1 MILYTILFYF
11 FHTFYIFTI
20 LCLITFFCLYKNIG
34 RYDIKVVTG
43 SANLCFQKIN
53 SILII
58 LILFSFMKIVLQIV
72 EYVILKIF
80 VLRKKCS
87 ILLTFSNIICI

>member
-11 FHTFYIFTI
+11 FNTFYIFTI

-53 SILII
+53 SILI
-58 LILFSFMKIVLQIV
+58 FYY
-72 EYVILKIF
+72 EN
-80 VLRKKCS
+80 S
-87 ILLTFSNIICI
+87 ITNIWICDIKDICT